1 MKPWIGIVLVTA
13 LSGCGTVRTVSEES
27 KAVGDLAE
35 WNSYCPA
42 IPRVYSGVAYQFCNL
57 TGPERTGIH
66 SHPYEILV
74 DMAASCIADTV
85 VLPYTSYKQYKYGN
99 MVIPSFSLQ
108 MHQEPAQSGGSK

>member
-1 MKPWIGIVLVTA
+1 M
-13 LSGCGTVRTVSEES
+13 
-27 KAVGDLAE
+27 
-35 WNSYCPA
+35 
-42 IPRVYSGVAYQFCNL
+42 
-57 TGPERTGIH
+57 
-66 SHPYEILV
+66 V